1 MHATKPPAAVWDN
14 DEISR
19 ALRHLREHGPPIV
32 RRFRDHGAIASV
44 GKLSVVGCPK
54 PTRERIADYFD
65 SSGVEPERISETVH
79 GIIEFAHA
87 IGPEKA
93 KDYFDVLGGHFPAEA
108 GRVRGALGSFVRLF
122 RGGAVG
128 RLTSPEFL
136 AKAGEVQEMGR
147 RQAAEFFVAKARAK
161 GEA

>member
-1 MHATKPPAAVWDN
+1 MHATKPQTATWDK

-19 ALRHLREHGPPIV
+19 AIGQLKEHGPRII

-65 SSGVEPERISETVH
+65 SSGKEPKTISETVH
-79 GIIEFAHA
+79 GMIEFAHA

-93 KDYFDVLGGHFPAEA
+93 KDYFDVLGGHYPAEA
-108 GRVRGALGSFVRLF
+108 GKVRGALGSFVKLF
-122 RGGAVG
+122 KGGAVVG

-136 AKAGEVQEMGR
+136 AKVEEVQRMERG
-147 RQAAEFFVAKARAK
+147 QAANFFANAGAKRGA
-161 GEA
+161 